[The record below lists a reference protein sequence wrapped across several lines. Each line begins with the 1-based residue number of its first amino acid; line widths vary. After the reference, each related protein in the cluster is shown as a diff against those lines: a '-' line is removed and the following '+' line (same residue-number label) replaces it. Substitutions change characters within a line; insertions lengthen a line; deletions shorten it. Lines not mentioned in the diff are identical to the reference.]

1 MPCHAQRGSVLTE
14 ASTTQRRITSII
26 LRLILESKQCPT
38 QRERGQ
44 ATESAPAMGF
54 GRTGLFESQQGRLRR
69 ANKLARI
76 AWASWANGTCFDAN
90 YQAVAA

>member
-1 MPCHAQRGSVLTE
+1 
-14 ASTTQRRITSII
+14 
-26 LRLILESKQCPT
+26 
-38 QRERGQ
+38 
-44 ATESAPAMGF
+44 MGF